1 MMIKEETHQDKILI
15 LNNKNVPK
23 NRASNFIKQK
33 MVKLKRETETYTTI
47 IKYFY
52 HLYRHNFMNKQTT
65 NK

>member
-33 MVKLKRETETYTTI
+33 MVKLKREIETYTTI
-47 IKYFY
+47 IKDFY
-52 HLYRHNFMNKQTT
+52 HLYRHNCMNK
-65 NK
+65 